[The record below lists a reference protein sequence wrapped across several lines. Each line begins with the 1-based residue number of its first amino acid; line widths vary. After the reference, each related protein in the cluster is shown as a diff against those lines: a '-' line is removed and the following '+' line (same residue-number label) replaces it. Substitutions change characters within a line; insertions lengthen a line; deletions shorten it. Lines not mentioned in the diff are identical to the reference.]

1 MLIEKA
7 DMLDALLGNFAGMDL
22 LTDAAEGNCVVL
34 GYVTGWL
41 DAISTLIHVEKKKHD
56 ERKELLEQLKQSGAR
71 TNADGFC
78 DTAEQ
83 IEEDLE
89 EMNAREAECEVCQK
103 FGEWIEDDYGFNRC
117 SECGWDWDER
127 EQATPYCPNCGAKMD
142 GGDDDAAD

>member
-7 DMLDALLGNFAGMDL
+7 DMLDALLGNFSGIDL
-22 LTDAAEGNCVVL
+22 LADAMENNCVVL

-41 DAISTLIHVEKKKHD
+41 DAIRSMIDADEKKHSEKKK
-56 ERKELLEQLKQSGAR
+56 LLEQLKQSGAR
-71 TNADGFC
+71 VNAEGFC
-78 DTAEQ
+78 DTADQ

-89 EMNAREAECEVCQK
+89 AMNARDDECEACQK

-127 EQATPYCPNCGAKMD
+127 EQATPYCPNCGAKME
-142 GGDDDAAD
+142 GEGDE